1 MKKVENIISILMCLL
16 FVWFV
21 ISYIDIVINN
31 LDGGTNKTW
40 NLIYILYNV
49 K

>member
-1 MKKVENIISILMCLL
+1 MRKVENIITIIMCLL
-16 FVWFV
+16 FVWV
-21 ISYIDIVINN
+21 AVSYADVVINN